1 VHTGVFG
8 SNTVLLCQ
16 TFVSN
21 PAGAAV
27 VGGGDSGSGVFSI
40 RGRDHVRLLGILW
53 GGSGSTTFVFS
64 PLKSIQDELG
74 AVTATR

>member
-1 VHTGVFG
+1 
-8 SNTVLLCQ
+8 
-16 TFVSN
+16 
-21 PAGAAV
+21 
-27 VGGGDSGSGVFSI
+27 VFSI

-74 AVTATR
+74 ALTATR